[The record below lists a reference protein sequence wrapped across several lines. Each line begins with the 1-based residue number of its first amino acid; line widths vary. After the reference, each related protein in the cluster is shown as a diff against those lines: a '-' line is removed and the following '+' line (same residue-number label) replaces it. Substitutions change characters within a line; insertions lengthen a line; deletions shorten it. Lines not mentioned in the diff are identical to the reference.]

1 MPQVSLRVRVPFVD
15 IDSSQRIHYTAMFRY
30 MELAE
35 HELMR
40 QIGMPYATML
50 QDIAYPRAHLS
61 CDFRGAIVYDDQLV
75 IDARVERVGASS
87 WTVGFVARH
96 LCGPGQADVMP
107 GEVQPGEVVAEG
119 RMVIVAMD
127 PLTERST
134 ALPDELRRVLL
145 DEENSQN

>member
-1 MPQVSLRVRVPFVD
+1 MPQASLRIRVPFVD
-15 IDSSQRIHYTAMFRY
+15 VDSSQRIHFTAMFRY

-40 QIGMPYATML
+40 RIGMPYATTL
-50 QDIAYPRAHLS
+50 QGIACPRAHLS
-61 CDFRGAIVYDDQLV
+61 CDFRGAIVFDDQIV
-75 IDARVERVGASS
+75 MDARVERVGSSS

-96 LCGPGQADVMP
+96 LCGPGQPDVAL

-127 PLTERST
+127 PSTERST
-134 ALPDELRRVLL
+134 ALPDALRRALTET
-145 DEENSQN
+145 DRD

>member
-40 QIGMPYATML
+40 RIGMPYATTL
-50 QDIAYPRAHLS
+50 QGIAYPRVHLS
-61 CDFRGAIVYDDQLV
+61 CDFRGPIVFDDQLV
-75 IDARVERVGASS
+75 IDAHVERVGASS

-96 LCGPGQADVMP
+96 LCGPGQPDVTL

-127 PLTERST
+127 PSTDRST
-134 ALPDELRRVLL
+134 ALPEELRRALL
-145 DEENSQN
+145 DADALRS